1 MQALHINGNDL
12 TLEAVREVAQPDV
25 RRPVLLDPDAREAVN
40 RARAVVDTL
49 VANNRISYAITT
61 GVGKLSDVHIVGDQV
76 RELQINLVR
85 SHAVGVG
92 EPLSI
97 PDTRAMMLLRANS
110 LAKGNSGIRGI
121 SIDTICEMLN
131 RGVTP
136 MVPSQGSVG
145 ASGDLA
151 PLAHLALALI
161 GEGEC
166 LDEKGGR
173 IPSAE
178 ALKRA
183 QIKPLVLEAKE
194 AVSLINGTQAMLA
207 IGILMVLAAETLVD
221 TADVIG
227 AMACD
232 ALKGTNVAFDERIQK
247 ARPHAGQIRTAA
259 NLRRLLEQSQI
270 RDSHRDCGRVQDAY
284 SLRCIPQVHGA
295 VRDTLA
301 HCRSVFETE
310 TNSAVDNP
318 LVFVKNPKAMDGE
331 GDVLSGG
338 NFHGEP
344 LAFALDF
351 LAIALSALAGIS
363 ERRLERMVNPAL
375 SEGLPPFLAP
385 GAGMNSGFMMPQ
397 VTAAALVS
405 ENKVL
410 SHPASV
416 DSITTS
422 GNKED
427 FVSMGMTAA
436 SKLKRVVENTRN
448 TLAIEAMAAAQ
459 AIDFLAPLK
468 TSKPLQQAHAAI
480 RAVCATMEKDRVM
493 YRGFRTHC
501 EFDCERQAGRRSAL
515 NILTKICPLEICHH
529 DHELAEGKGPATRF
543 SPTPRCLMRSRRERI
558 AVYSHPLS
566 ALDSPRFNASPPR
579 GAPELSA
586 FSP

>member
-1 MQALHINGNDL
+1 LNALRINGNDL
-12 TLEAVREVAQPDV
+12 TLEAVREVAYPGD
-25 RRPVLLDPDAREAVN
+25 RRPVLLDPDARESVN
-40 RARAVVDTL
+40 RSRAVVDAL
-49 VANNRISYAITT
+49 VASNKTSYAITT
-61 GVGKLSDVHIVGDQV
+61 GVGKLSDVHIAGDQV
-76 RELQINLVR
+76 RELQLNLVR

-110 LAKGNSGIRGI
+110 LAKGNSGVRAIT
-121 SIDTICEMLN
+121 IDTICEMLN

-166 LDEKGGR
+166 INETERGSRLA
-173 IPSAE
+173 SAE

-207 IGILMVLAAETLVD
+207 IGTLMLLAAETLVD

-232 ALKGTNVAFDERIQK
+232 ALKGTHVAFDERIQRV
-247 ARPHAGQIRTAA
+247 RPHAGQIKTAA
-259 NLRRLLEQSQI
+259 NLRRLLEPSAI

-284 SLRCIPQVHGA
+284 SLRCMPQVHGA

-301 HCRSVFETE
+301 HCRAVFETE
-310 TNSAVDNP
+310 TNAAVDNP
-318 LVFVKNPKAMDGE
+318 LVFVKNPKTTDGE

-338 NFHGEP
+338 NFHGQP

-375 SEGLPPFLAP
+375 SEGLPAFLAP

-410 SHPASV
+410 AHPASV

-436 SKLKRVVENTRN
+436 NKLKKVVENTRN

-493 YRGFRTHC
+493 YQDF
-501 EFDCERQAGRRSAL
+501 A
-515 NILTKICPLEICHH
+515 
-529 DHELAEGKGPATRF
+529 
-543 SPTPRCLMRSRRERI
+543 RI
-558 AVYSHPLS
+558 AELI
-566 ALDSPRFNASPPR
+566 ASGKLADVVR
-579 GAPELSA
+579 
-586 FSP
+586 

>member
-1 MQALHINGNDL
+1 MVQALHINGNDL
-12 TLEAVREVAQPDV
+12 TLENVREVARTDIRQ
-25 RRPVLLDPDAREAVN
+25 PVLLAPDARAAVN
-40 RARAVVDTL
+40 RARAVVDAL
-49 VANNRISYAITT
+49 VAGNKISYAITT
-61 GVGKLSDVHIVGDQV
+61 GVGKLSDVHIVGEQV
-76 RELQINLVR
+76 LELQINLVR

-110 LAKGNSGIRGI
+110 LAKGNSGVRAIT
-121 SIDTICEMLN
+121 IDTICEMLN

-151 PLAHLALALI
+151 PLAHLALALV

-166 LDEKGGR
+166 FNDEEKGAR

-207 IGILMVLAAETLVD
+207 IGALMLLDAEILVD

-232 ALKGTNVAFDERIQK
+232 ALQGTNVAFDARIQN
-247 ARPHAGQIRTAA
+247 ARPHPGQIKTAA
-259 NLRRLLEQSQI
+259 NLRRLLEESEI
-270 RDSHRDCGRVQDAY
+270 RESHRDCGRVQDAY

-295 VRDTLA
+295 IRDTLA
-301 HCRSVFETE
+301 HCRRVFETE

-318 LVFVKNPKAMDGE
+318 LVFVKNPKEMDGE
-331 GDVLSGG
+331 GEVLSGG

-410 SHPASV
+410 AHPASV

-436 SKLKRVVENTRN
+436 NKLKRVVENTRN

-468 TSKPLQQAHAAI
+468 TSKPLQKAHAAI
-480 RAVCATMEKDRVM
+480 RSVCATMEKDRVM
-493 YRGFRTHC
+493 YQDF
-501 EFDCERQAGRRSAL
+501 A
-515 NILTKICPLEICHH
+515 
-529 DHELAEGKGPATRF
+529 
-543 SPTPRCLMRSRRERI
+543 RI
-558 AVYSHPLS
+558 AELI
-566 ALDSPRFNASPPR
+566 AR
-579 GAPELSA
+579 GKLAA
-586 FSP
+586 VVR